1 MIYLL
6 FGKRKIKKEDKR
18 EEIDYHNNQVGDQ
31 KEYIY

>member
-1 MIYLL
+1 MYIQ
-6 FGKRKIKKEDKR
+6 KIKKEDKR